1 MKKPDLLESWGIPY
15 FLIIFWTWTS
25 STELFLTGSPKSG
38 SKDSKNRGVI
48 SWLQRTLDRDLNV
61 PCVTLVLFGLSS
73 TCRKGGKKAAHKY
86 IMYATSI
93 LFWRGKREN
102 RNRRQGLNTFTLN
115 YYKKFVQNERLSWES
130 MLLWLTSATLE
141 VKIPFQGMGVNVGTA
156 RNVQQGYPEA
166 HVQDCRSER
175 DGIQWF

>member
-15 FLIIFWTWTS
+15 FLIIFWMWTS

-93 LFWRGKREN
+93 LFWRGKRD
-102 RNRRQGLNTFTLN
+102 NRRQGLNNFTLI
-115 YYKKFVQNERLSWES
+115 YYKKFVCSKWEAFLGKHAF
-130 MLLWLTSATLE
+130 MANLCY
-141 VKIPFQGMGVNVGTA
+141 VRG
-156 RNVQQGYPEA
+156 
-166 HVQDCRSER
+166 R
-175 DGIQWF
+175 DTISRYGSQCGNCP